1 MPLINSENNLILTW
15 SANFFIIAN
24 AIDGQVPTFAITDT
38 KRYVPV
44 KILST
49 QDNAKLL
56 QQLKSGFKKTIKWNK
71 YQSKVTM
78 QTRNQYLDY
87 VGSKYTFC
95 FII

>member
-44 KILST
+44 KTLST